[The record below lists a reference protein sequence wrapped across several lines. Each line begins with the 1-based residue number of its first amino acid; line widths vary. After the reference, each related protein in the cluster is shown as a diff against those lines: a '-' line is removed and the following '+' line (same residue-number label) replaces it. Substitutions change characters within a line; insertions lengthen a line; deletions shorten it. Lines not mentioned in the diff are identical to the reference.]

1 MQVLKVGVPNVV
13 FRLFAPQEEAVG
25 FEFPSQCGSLLLGWG
40 LLRDCVS
47 ASPALV
53 LCLFSAVFV
62 VRLDFTFQR
71 KLPYIAVDLVYS
83 LEE

>member
-1 MQVLKVGVPNVV
+1 M
-13 FRLFAPQEEAVG
+13 
-25 FEFPSQCGSLLLGWG
+25 GWG

-53 LCLFSAVFV
+53 LFLFSAVFV
-62 VRLDFTFQR
+62 VWLDFTFQR

-83 LEE
+83 LEEMSSGFPYSSVLPS